1 LRRWL
6 EVKKFTKTHEW
17 IQVENSVGTIG
28 ITEYAQEKLGDV
40 VYADLPEAGKTVK
53 KGEILLS
60 LESVKA
66 ASDVYA
72 PVSGKV
78 VEVNTA
84 LEDKP
89 EIVNKDAEG
98 EGWLVKVEITNPAEL
113 EDLLDEE
120 DYKKLCEEEG

>member
-1 LRRWL
+1 
-6 EVKKFTKTHEW
+6 VKKFTKTHEW

-98 EGWLVKVEITNPAEL
+98 EGWLVKIEIIDPAEL

-120 DYKKLCEEEG
+120 DYKKLCEEEE

>member
-1 LRRWL
+1 MKR
-6 EVKKFTKTHEW
+6 FTKTHEW

-98 EGWLVKVEITNPAEL
+98 EGWLVKIEIIDPAEL

>member
-1 LRRWL
+1 M
-6 EVKKFTKTHEW
+6 KKFTKTHEW

-40 VYADLPEAGKTVK
+40 VYADLPEVGKTVK

-98 EGWLVKVEITNPAEL
+98 EGWLVKIEIIDPAEL